1 MQKLIRRSTGSWKL
15 WEGQEKAVPAGRKI
29 ESKRRAQVWRKK
41 ISYLGGSRHSL
52 GCLLYRPCPQPG
64 PWRRLQKKPRPI
76 DAKAPPRTCGPA
88 PRPGPRLR
96 PQWGAVQG
104 QVVPDPEAC
113 SSSQGAAVCP
123 PVPRFLLRPRPCPQA
138 TASSPVGPYDTP
150 ESSGGRSLRRERA
163 GPAGVEA
170 LLPRN
175 ADCDPAPALGR
186 CRETSVDALAGA
198 WAGQ

>member
-76 DAKAPPRTCGPA
+76 DAEAPPRTCGPA
-88 PRPGPRLR
+88 PSGVLSKARSFPTPRL
-96 PQWGAVQG
+96 
-104 QVVPDPEAC
+104 VP
-113 SSSQGAAVCP
+113 P
-123 PVPRFLLRPRPCPQA
+123 PKEQRSALQCQDF
-138 TASSPVGPYDTP
+138 
-150 ESSGGRSLRRERA
+150 SSG
-163 GPAGVEA
+163 
-170 LLPRN
+170 
-175 ADCDPAPALGR
+175 PAPARRPPPLLRSAPMTHRNPQEG
-186 CRETSVDALAGA
+186 GA
-198 WAGQ
+198 